1 MDLGKLVLDFY
12 STLILIF
19 GFYVLWNI
27 IWYSWH
33 IGGLHAK
40 NVLYTPVFITLKDAI
55 SPFVTVII
63 RRRFPPLFYY
73 LSDGRVLLVNKR
85 TTVEM
90 RLAESVRNLFIIGRV
105 IQALSGEW
113 YVPVRRWLE
122 VIAKFLLVAIPVS
135 IYMGKQMFAWN
146 VILFTVIVLL
156 ITYFDEDGYD
166 RALIMFAQMLDISED
181 MQYMLERMRMY
192 PFSLFMILRVPIDII
207 SVLGGRKSNG

>member
-1 MDLGKLVLDFY
+1 MDLGKLVLDLY

-27 IWYSWH
+27 IWYGWH

-40 NVLYTPVFITLKDAI
+40 NVLYAPVFLTLKEAI
-55 SPFVTVII
+55 SPFAAVII

-73 LSDGRVLLVNKR
+73 LATGRVLLVNKR
-85 TTVEM
+85 ITVET
-90 RLAESVRNLFIIGRV
+90 RLSESVRNLFIIGRV
-105 IQALSGEW
+105 LQALSGEW

-122 VIAKFLLVAIPVS
+122 IIAKILVVTIPVS
-135 IYMGKQMFAWN
+135 VYMGKPMFAWN

-166 RALIMFAQMLDISED
+166 RALIMFVQNADISED

-192 PFSLFMILRVPIDII
+192 PFSLFMILRLPIDII
-207 SVLGGRKSNG
+207 YLLGGRKSNE